1 MSVKD
6 EMILRLVVF
15 LITGWICR
23 VNGKN
28 IKGLKK
34 TVTAEHARKKTQSHS
49 YTTLRFRLTRLHTFS
64 VSIGKVRKS

>member
-15 LITGWICR
+15 LFTGWICR

-28 IKGLKK
+28 IKCFKK
-34 TVTAEHARKKTQSHS
+34 TVKAEHARKKTQSHS
-49 YTTLRFRLTRLHTFS
+49 YTTLQIRLTRLYTFN